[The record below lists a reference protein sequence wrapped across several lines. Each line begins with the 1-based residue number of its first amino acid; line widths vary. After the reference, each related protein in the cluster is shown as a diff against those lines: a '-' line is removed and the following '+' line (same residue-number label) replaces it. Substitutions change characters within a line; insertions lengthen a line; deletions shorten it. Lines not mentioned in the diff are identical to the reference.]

1 MIKLQGATKR
11 EFHFPAEPGIAIRFF
26 SDFQRIAI
34 FLPHITVA
42 TVYTP
47 NALRMHY
54 RSVEMGAYTIN
65 LFADVQSV
73 IDSENGII
81 HILPLKGKTPVPSEA
96 TLNTSSCYGDF
107 ASKAIFMDAGDESFI
122 EYHLKLGAQLP
133 RPRGLRM
140 MPGRVV
146 NRIAKSISEGR
157 VREIADGFMVN
168 ALAAFPHWLAEQ
180 QANQQ
185 VQT

>member
-11 EFHFPAEPGIAIRFF
+11 EFHFPADPSTAVQFF
-26 SDFQRIAI
+26 SDFQRIAL
-34 FLPHITVA
+34 FLPHITVT
-42 TVYTP
+42 TVYAH
-47 NALRMHY
+47 NALRVHY
-54 RSVEMGAYTIN
+54 QSVEMGAYTIN

-73 IDSENGII
+73 VDSENGVI
-81 HILPLKGKTPVPSEA
+81 HIQPLKGKLPVVSEA
-96 TLNTSSCYGDF
+96 TLNTSTCYGGF
-107 ASKAIFMDAGDESFI
+107 ASKALFHADGDKSFI

-157 VREIADGFMVN
+157 VREIADGFMTN
-168 ALAAFPHWLAEQ
+168 ALAAFPYWLAEQ
-180 QANQQ
+180 QP
-185 VQT
+185 VE

>member
-11 EFHFPAEPGIAIRFF
+11 EFNFPADPQTAIRFF
-26 SDFQRIAI
+26 SDFQRIAL

-42 TVYTP
+42 AVYAP

-54 RSVEMGAYTIN
+54 QSVEMGAYTIN
-65 LFADVQSV
+65 LFADVQSIV
-73 IDSENGII
+73 NIENGII
-81 HILPLKGKTPVPSEA
+81 HIHPLKGKTPVDSEA
-96 TLNTSSCYGDF
+96 TLNTSTCYGGF
-107 ASKAIFMDAGDESFI
+107 ASKAIFFEDGDESFI
-122 EYHLKLGAQLP
+122 EYHLKLAAKLP

-157 VREIADGFMVN
+157 VREIADGFMTN
-168 ALAAFPHWLAEQ
+168 ALAAFPEWHAQ
-180 QANQQ
+180 QQM
-185 VQT
+185 TTG